1 MSLFEEKPLQGEPGR
16 EKFEEELEKIRERT
30 WEKKKPP
37 VKEEKKDTSIFGGKS
52 FIQRGT
58 LRGRLK
64 KPDVWEKTHVP
75 EKEREKWEKSDFDV
89 KKYGPLIDKKDA
101 EKAIKDLFKEKG
113 KTPDIHERFEI
124 DRKIQEYKKIFGI

>member
-1 MSLFEEKPLQGEPGR
+1 MVIFEKKQ
-16 EKFEEELEKIRERT
+16 ELSGEKIREKP
-30 WEKKKPP
+30 EKIPP
-37 VKEEKKDTSIFGGKS
+37 LKEEKKDTFIFGGKS
-52 FIQRGT
+52 FIQRET

-75 EKEREKWEKSDFDV
+75 EKERGKWEKADFDV

-101 EKAIKDLFKEKG
+101 EKVIKDLFKEKG
-113 KTPDIHERFEI
+113 KTSDIHRRFEI